1 MIIVGEK
8 INTGRPR
15 ITEAIAKRH
24 AASIVAVAAEQ
35 AQAGADFIDV
45 NAGTFLEHEA
55 DYLAW
60 LVETI
65 QSEVNLPLCLS
76 TSNSL
81 ALSEAMKRHRGEPL
95 INAVS
100 LDKERL
106 RSFLPVIASRP
117 CRVIA
122 LCAGE
127 SAAPVPIEER
137 VRIGSELISVLT
149 GEGIPREKIYIDP
162 AVQPMVKDSSTGL
175 VTIGTLRR
183 LLVDFPEVNTICGIS
198 NVSFGLP
205 ARPFINRQF
214 LALLMAAG
222 LSAAIL
228 DPTDKFLMAT
238 LLAMDALLGRDESC
252 KAFIDAYANGRIAV

>member
-15 ITEAIAKRH
+15 ITEAMAKRH
-24 AASIVAVAAEQ
+24 ASSILAVAREQ

-55 DYLAW
+55 DYLSW

-65 QSEVNLPLCLS
+65 QGEVDLPLCLS
-76 TSNSL
+76 TSNAS
-81 ALSEAMKRHRGEPL
+81 ALSEAMKRHRGEPMV
-95 INAVS
+95 NAIS
-100 LDKERL
+100 LAKERL
-106 RSFLPVIASRP
+106 RSFLPVITSRP

-122 LCAGE
+122 L
-127 SAAPVPIEER
+127 SAAEGSTPVPLDER
-137 VRIGSELISVLT
+137 IRASSELISILT
-149 GEGIPREKIYIDP
+149 GEGIPPEKIYIDP
-162 AVQPMVKDSSTGL
+162 AVQPMVKDSGTGL
-175 VTIGTLRR
+175 ATIGTIRQM
-183 LLVDFPEVNTICGIS
+183 VADFPEVNTICGIS

-214 LALLMAAG
+214 LALLMTAG

-228 DPTDKFLMAT
+228 DPTDKHLMAT
-238 LLAMDALLGRDESC
+238 LLAVDALLGRDASC
-252 KAFIDAYANGRIAV
+252 KSFIDAYTNGRIAV